1 MTDEE
6 LDGWTCPMVER
17 TVGWALHALEPDEE
31 IAAIEH
37 LESCRDCS
45 RTASEVAEV
54 TAGMAVAVEQRDPPP
69 GLRASILEQA
79 ARTPQ
84 QRPGTPRAESTPVDP
99 DGASSERPERARP
112 GGRQPSRRP
121 GRFALRGRRLVAAA
135 ATIAVLAGGGVVIGY
150 TQQVRSEREAT
161 IFDMVARYDRPGMT
175 HAFLAEAP
183 NTQPVAAVMVEGDQR
198 MVINMGLRP
207 NPVEQQTYV
216 LWGVAGD
223 DAAPRAVGTFDVSA
237 ASGDPISV
245 PSPPEGSFAMYAVSL
260 EQGRR
265 APESPSAVLAIGHVE
280 T

>member
-6 LDGWTCPMVER
+6 LDGQTCPMVER

-31 IAAIEH
+31 VAAIEH
-37 LESCRDCS
+37 LGSCAECR

-54 TAGMAVAVEQRDPPP
+54 TTGMAAATEPRDPPP
-69 GLRASILEQA
+69 GLRASILGQA

-84 QRPGTPRAESTPVDP
+84 QRPGSPRTGSDPVD
-99 DGASSERPERARP
+99 EVPERRAATRP
-112 GGRQPSRRP
+112 GVAPPSRRP
-121 GRFALRGRRLVAAA
+121 RRFALRGRRLLAVAAA
-135 ATIAVLAGGGVVIGY
+135 IVVLAGGGVLVGY
-150 TQQVRSEREAT
+150 TQQVRSDRDRAMTEAL
-161 IFDMVARYDRPGMT
+161 ARYDRPGAT
-175 HAFLAEAP
+175 HAYLAPTPDA
-183 NTQPVAAVMVEGDQR
+183 QPVAAVMVDGDRR

-216 LWGVAGD
+216 LWGVTANG
-223 DAAPRAVGTFDVSA
+223 AAPRAVGTFDVSA

-265 APESPSAVLAIGHVE
+265 APESPSAMLAIGHVE